1 MSKKTL
7 STLWIITG
15 LVALILAAAT
25 IGLAAKARTK
35 AILNSTVYLNR
46 TSSLNVL
53 HDQPDRFS
61 RIIATLKRGT
71 AVTVRDFAAKDGQT
85 WYYVEASTASGW
97 VEAEY
102 VSLNSP

>member
-7 STLWIITG
+7 SALWVITA
-15 LVALILAAAT
+15 LVALVLMVAT
-25 IGLAAKARTK
+25 IGLASRARAK

-46 TSSLNVL
+46 KSGLNVL

-71 AVTVRDFAAKDGQT
+71 EVIVRDSATKDGQT
-85 WYYVEASTASGW
+85 WYYVEARTVLGW

-102 VSLNSP
+102 VSPNPP

>member
-7 STLWIITG
+7 SALWVITA
-15 LVALILAAAT
+15 LVALVLMVAT
-25 IGLAAKARTK
+25 IGLASKARAKAV
-35 AILNSTVYLNR
+35 LNSEVYLNR
-46 TSSLNVL
+46 RSSLNVL

-71 AVTVRDFAAKDGQT
+71 TVIVRDSTTEDGQT
-85 WYYVEASTASGW
+85 WYYVEARTASGW

-102 VSLNSP
+102 ISSSPP

>member
-15 LVALILAAAT
+15 LVALVLLAAT
-25 IGLAAKARTK
+25 VGLASKARAKAV
-35 AILNSTVYLNR
+35 LNSEVYLNR
-46 TSSLNVL
+46 TSNLNVL
-53 HDQPDRFS
+53 YDQPHRFS

-71 AVTVRDFAAKDGQT
+71 AVVVRDSATEDGQT
-85 WYYVEASTASGW
+85 WYYVEARTASGW

-102 VSLNSP
+102 VSRVPP

>member
-1 MSKKTL
+1 MSKRTL

-15 LVALILAAAT
+15 LVALVLMAAT
-25 IGLAAKARTK
+25 IGLASKARAK

-61 RIIATLKRGT
+61 RIIATFKRGT
-71 AVTVRDFAAKDGQT
+71 PVTVRDSVAKDGQT
-85 WYYVEASTASGW
+85 WYHVEARTASGW

-102 VSLNSP
+102 VSSDPP

>member
-7 STLWIITG
+7 STLWGITG
-15 LVALILAAAT
+15 LVALVLLAAT
-25 IGLAAKARTK
+25 IGLASKARAK
-35 AILNSTVYLNR
+35 AILNSEVYLSR

-71 AVTVRDFAAKDGQT
+71 AVIVRDSATKDGQK
-85 WYYVEASTASGW
+85 WYHVEARTASGW

-102 VSLNSP
+102 VSREPP

>member
-15 LVALILAAAT
+15 LVTVVLLAAT
-25 IGLAAKARTK
+25 IGLASKARAK
-35 AILNSTVYLNR
+35 AILNSEVYLNR
-46 TSSLNVL
+46 MSSLNVL

-71 AVTVRDFAAKDGQT
+71 AVIVRDSVTKDGQT
-85 WYYVEASTASGW
+85 WYYVEARTASGW

-102 VSLNSP
+102 VSLEPP